1 MELIEWG
8 REIGRER
15 IYARSVL
22 QDPYIERCRKAFS
35 LVEYGTFV
43 RRADKYTWLVLIRL
57 LDTYTHDAHQPLA
70 IMVTSY
76 VVVTLVERSH
86 LLNPCSSSISGFLLF
101 TRAHTQIYRKYVCC
115 WFRDTHKLG
124 FTTTAEIPETVILWF
139 LCLSTRRESEIGRP
153 GPESAPA
160 LDIERE

>member
-1 MELIEWG
+1 
-8 REIGRER
+8 
-15 IYARSVL
+15 
-22 QDPYIERCRKAFS
+22 
-35 LVEYGTFV
+35 
-43 RRADKYTWLVLIRL
+43 
-57 LDTYTHDAHQPLA
+57 
-70 IMVTSY
+70 MVTSY

-101 TRAHTQIYRKYVCC
+101 TRVRTQIYRKYVCC

-160 LDIERE
+160 LDIEREWVRMIERERETGYTEPRAIEHTREREREREEGSTVSKFRFKSALRCSIQPSERECVLHDCSA